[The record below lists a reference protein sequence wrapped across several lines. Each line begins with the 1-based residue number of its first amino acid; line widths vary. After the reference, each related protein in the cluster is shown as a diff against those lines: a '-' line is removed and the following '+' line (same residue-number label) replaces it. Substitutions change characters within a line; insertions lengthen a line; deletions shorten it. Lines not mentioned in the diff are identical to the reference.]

1 MIVNIVVIH
10 LQWDF
15 LSLLSFIQQGGVTLF
30 DYSVICINLVYLYC
44 LYLCD
49 FIYRIDLLSC
59 YDDGFN
65 QDLSLNCY
73 DGFTRHGF
81 NTNMTSFSPKY

>member
-1 MIVNIVVIH
+1 MG
-10 LQWDF
+10 F

-30 DYSVICINLVYLYC
+30 DYSIICINLVYLVFIC
-44 LYLCD
+44 VI

-59 YDDGFN
+59 YDAGFN

-81 NTNMTSFSPKY
+81 YTNSTSFSPGKLPWN